1 MTLCRKGT
9 KGAYKKRKTAEKNPR
24 VEKEVKVISHGG
36 KYRRDEKKEKGSV
49 NRDSQRDPNNDE

>member
-24 VEKEVKVISHGG
+24 VEKEVKVTSHGG
-36 KYRRDEKKEKGSV
+36 KYGRDEKKEKGSV
-49 NRDSQRDPNNDE
+49 NRDSQRDP